1 MFTKLQLLYM
11 TLYVVITIAIVAIID
26 VNRLHSKLVAS
37 ESEVIRQAELIAL
50 QSIQLERLSAL
61 DALLKDLAVSTD

>member
-1 MFTKLQLLYM
+1 MFTKQQLLAM
-11 TLYVVITIAIVAIID
+11 ALYVVITIAAVAIID

-37 ESEVIRQAELIAL
+37 ESEVIRQSELIAL

-61 DALLKDLAVSTD
+61 DVLLKDLAVSTD